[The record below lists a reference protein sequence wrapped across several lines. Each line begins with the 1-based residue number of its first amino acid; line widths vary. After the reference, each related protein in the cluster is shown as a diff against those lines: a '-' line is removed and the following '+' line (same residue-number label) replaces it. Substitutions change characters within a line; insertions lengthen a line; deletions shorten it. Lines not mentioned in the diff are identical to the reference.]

1 MKLQNLTTPGG
12 TQRFARPMLAIMC
25 ALFVSACSLA
35 PKENRPNFDI
45 PSSYGQASNPAQ
57 PVLDASEEAGVW
69 KPAEPADQTHAS
81 PWWNLFED
89 PTLVRLQEEALAANP
104 DVSIALARIKQ
115 ARALTSRSEAARFPE
130 INAGFGPTRQRTSGA
145 AASQGDGAP
154 GSTQTLWRAQAS
166 IAYEVDLFG
175 RVSSGVAAARAESE
189 QQTALAHQMLL
200 VVQAEVARTYFSLR
214 QLEAEREL
222 LRETVTLR
230 EAATKVQEEREQV
243 GTVAGYL
250 VDQTMTELLSA
261 RSELSSIEQQYAL
274 TSHALAVLVGKPP
287 AGFFLWVDKIQSVK
301 VQIPAGMPSTLLER
315 RPDIAAAERAMVAEN
330 ARIGVAK
337 AAYFPSLSLT
347 GSGGYESLELSNLTN
362 WSQRTFLLGPLVG
375 AVLNL
380 PIFDGGKRKADVA
393 RARALYDER
402 VGQYRKTVLQA
413 FREVEDALVS
423 IRTIDER
430 VVYQQ
435 QAQLASS
442 RVATSAKNRFDTGD
456 VDYLLVVDAERT
468 HLRSRQLL
476 IQSEGERAR
485 ATVDLIRA
493 LGGGWDATSMGLATE
508 KD

>member
-12 TQRFARPMLAIMC
+12 TQRVTRPILAIMC

-35 PKENRPNFDI
+35 PKENRPNFEI
-45 PSSYGQASNPAQ
+45 PSSYGQTSNLTQ
-57 PVLDASEEAGVW
+57 PVLDASDEVGVW
-69 KPAEPADQTHAS
+69 KSAEPAEQTHAS

-104 DVSIALARIKQ
+104 DVSIAMARIKQ
-115 ARALTSRSEAARFPE
+115 ARALTSRSEAARLPE
-130 INAGFGPTRQRTSGA
+130 ISTGFGPTRQRTSGA
-145 AASQGDGAP
+145 AAGQGDGAP
-154 GSTQTLWRAQAS
+154 GSTQTLWRAQTS

-175 RVSSGVAAARAESE
+175 RVASGVAAARADSE

-200 VVQAEVARTYFSLR
+200 VVQADVARTYFSLR

-230 EAATKVQEEREQV
+230 EAATKVQEDREQA
-243 GTVAGYL
+243 GAVAGYL
-250 VDQTMTELLSA
+250 VNQTTTELLAA

-287 AGFFLWVDKIQSVK
+287 GSFSLWVDKIQHVT

-330 ARIGVAK
+330 ARVGVAK
-337 AAYFPSLSLT
+337 AAFFPSLSLT
-347 GSGGYESLELSNLTN
+347 GSGGFESLELSNLAN

-380 PIFDGGKRKADVA
+380 PIFDGGKRKTDVA

-442 RVATSAKNRFDTGD
+442 RVATSAKNRFEMGD
-456 VDYLLVVDAERT
+456 ADYLLVVDAGRT
-468 HLRSRQLL
+468 HLRSQQLL
-476 IQSEGERAR
+476 IQSEGDRAR

-493 LGGGWDATSMGLATE
+493 LGGGWDAKSTDLAAA